1 MNYNITPIIE
11 GQASNFPLRPEA
23 APLDEVLAALK
34 TRILVMERQ
43 GYWRDDRGQSVPLS
57 EVQYL
62 LTPDVPEEEED
73 EELRLTEYDDLTVT
87 SGLTPEQKKEF
98 GDFQTSEE
106 ARRSVSLYRS

>member
-1 MNYNITPIIE
+1 MNYFITPVIE

-34 TRILVMERQ
+34 MRVLLMERQ
-43 GYWRDDRGQSVPLS
+43 GYWRDDRGQAVPLS

-62 LTPDVPEEEED
+62 LTPDVLEEEED
-73 EELRLTEYDDLTVT
+73 VE
-87 SGLTPEQKKEF
+87 LTPEQKKEF
-98 GDFQTSEE
+98 GDFRTSEE